1 MTDAHTGS
9 VTALYVRK
17 RLAADRKRRAD
28 ECVVI
33 LARAYLDVLSKLNG
47 DVSEAFRLFD
57 KFTRTAA
64 KGRMPTRRRGKA
76 DPELDA
82 RILAAGDAAPSRQ
95 REAAVATAA
104 GATTLKQIGA
114 ARKRYDRLRAERDAN
129 EKRVAKVI
137 AAVRHKLPRRSPQP
151 LFESTVQTQ
160 PQGRVEGDKYSF

>member
-1 MTDAHTGS
+1 MTDAHTAS

-33 LARAYLDVLSKLNG
+33 LARADLDVLSKLNG

-82 RILAAGDAAPSRQ
+82 RILAAGDGAPRGKM
-95 REAAVATAA
+95 EAAVAAAA
-104 GATTLKQIGA
+104 GATTIRQIDA

-129 EKRVAKVI
+129 ERSLAKVV
-137 AAVRHKLPRRSPQP
+137 AAVRHRLPRRSPQP
-151 LFESTVQTQ
+151 LFESTVQAQ
-160 PQGRVEGDKYSF
+160 PQGPAEGDKYCC